1 MQIIKQPKSQPV
13 RVGGTVTLRCED
25 TGYPAPR
32 YQWVKDGAELPDGI
46 NEELTLDTVTMYD
59 SGNYFCLVSNHVNA
73 EKSDAVDLEVL
84 PSPGRL
90 LHVSLNQVNFF
101 WLLLHYFWRWR
112 FTLRLL
118 SFRAMLKGLTQYQ
131 RNVLETF
138 DGAEQLIARQMTI
151 SMFNL
156 LDARA
161 LWWYCELFVENRS
174 WCRDTSIIP
183 GPCARIDLF
192 SLYVLFSQFGARDAL

>member
-13 RVGGTVTLRCED
+13 RVGGTVTLRCEA

-101 WLLLHYFWRWR
+101 
-112 FTLRLL
+112 
-118 SFRAMLKGLTQYQ
+118 
-131 RNVLETF
+131 
-138 DGAEQLIARQMTI
+138 
-151 SMFNL
+151 
-156 LDARA
+156 
-161 LWWYCELFVENRS
+161 
-174 WCRDTSIIP
+174 
-183 GPCARIDLF
+183 
-192 SLYVLFSQFGARDAL
+192 